1 MRTPPPISTSSPRA
15 HGDAAAPGEPDGERD
30 GRRVVV
36 RDERVLCAR
45 QRDQLL
51 LGGAEASAAAA
62 RLTVELEQRGS
73 SLAAS
78 AAAATRPRGQGAR
91 PRFVWRITPVALID
105 HERLDKGSL
114 AGGEPVLDL
123 VAERFHR
130 LRRLAVPQP
139 RALDTDDLTRC
150 VSHDCGVD
158 APIEAFANDRQ
169 HAARRSGAAG
179 CRASPSSSLAGAH
192 GSRTHRATPSAAPLV
207 LKTRGA
213 HRAPTAPSSMVAAS
227 SGRRA
232 HAISRG
238 ARHASRMRQRMVL
251 VSIKT
256 IHTVAFGVIAGSI
269 LLVLIDGFRG
279 RPTRR
284 TSAALAVSLAEVGVF
299 VGNGFVCPL
308 TPLAERYGARRGSVT
323 DIFLPDVVARNL
335 TWSSSIVLAVGI
347 VLNVRVLW
355 RHGRARYTR

>member
-1 MRTPPPISTSSPRA
+1 
-15 HGDAAAPGEPDGERD
+15 
-30 GRRVVV
+30 
-36 RDERVLCAR
+36 
-45 QRDQLL
+45 
-51 LGGAEASAAAA
+51 
-62 RLTVELEQRGS
+62 
-73 SLAAS
+73 
-78 AAAATRPRGQGAR
+78 
-91 PRFVWRITPVALID
+91 
-105 HERLDKGSL
+105 
-114 AGGEPVLDL
+114 
-123 VAERFHR
+123 
-130 LRRLAVPQP
+130 
-139 RALDTDDLTRC
+139 
-150 VSHDCGVD
+150 
-158 APIEAFANDRQ
+158 
-169 HAARRSGAAG
+169 
-179 CRASPSSSLAGAH
+179 
-192 GSRTHRATPSAAPLV
+192 
-207 LKTRGA
+207 
-213 HRAPTAPSSMVAAS
+213 
-227 SGRRA
+227 
-232 HAISRG
+232 
-238 ARHASRMRQRMVL
+238 MVL